1 MRIASLL
8 VAIVISTLG
17 ATSAMGTDYT
27 PRSVADRLL
36 AEINVVRERNG
47 LGLLRADRKL
57 AMAAMD
63 HAVDM
68 AERDIFDHRAPDGAG
83 LVSRIARVGYNYS
96 HVAENIAAGHERPAS
111 VVETWLLSDG
121 HRRNLLNPEDVDAGI
136 GYVDAP
142 DDGGRVSYRH
152 YWVAIFGRR
161 SR

>member
-1 MRIASLL
+1 MRVASLCM
-8 VAIVISTLG
+8 AIVISVLG
-17 ATSAMGTDYT
+17 ASGAKGADNA

-36 AEINVVRERNG
+36 AEINVVRERHG
-47 LGLLRADRKL
+47 LGILRADRKL
-57 AMAAMD
+57 AIAAMD

-68 AERDIFDHRAPDGAG
+68 AERDFFDHRTPDGAG
-83 LVSRIARVGYNYS
+83 LVARIARVGYTYS
-96 HVAENIAAGHERPAS
+96 HVAENIAAGHERAAS

-121 HRRNLLNPEDVDAGI
+121 HRRNLLNAEDVDAGI

-142 DDGGRVSYRH
+142 GDDGRVSYRH